1 MNTPH
6 HMTKQEA
13 YEILEINVDEK
24 ISKNTIKKHYR
35 MAALKYHPDK
45 NKNAD
50 AVQKFQKIGEAYEF
64 LCKRNNMNED
74 NKNAD
79 YETLLFSFLK
89 KIIGNSINNDMFF
102 IIIKKIIN
110 ICNDKSIMWLTR
122 LNKELLI
129 SIYKIIDNYKEVF
142 HFSIEFIDKIKEIIK
157 SKTENET
164 RIILHPLLDDLFENN
179 LYKLS
184 YEDKMY
190 IIPLWH
196 HELTYDKSGGKELIV
211 ECYPIL
217 PDNVRIDEENNI
229 HVRLEYT
236 KDSIW
241 EQDELDVILG
251 SRSFKVKRNILKMVK
266 SQKYILYSKGISQ
279 IYTHDIY
286 NVVNR
291 GDIHIYI
298 NIV

>member
-1 MNTPH
+1 
-6 HMTKQEA
+6 
-13 YEILEINVDEK
+13 
-24 ISKNTIKKHYR
+24 
-35 MAALKYHPDK
+35 
-45 NKNAD
+45 
-50 AVQKFQKIGEAYEF
+50 
-64 LCKRNNMNED
+64 
-74 NKNAD
+74 
-79 YETLLFSFLK
+79 
-89 KIIGNSINNDMFF
+89 
-102 IIIKKIIN
+102 
-110 ICNDKSIMWLTR
+110 MWLTR

-217 PDNVRIDEENNI
+217 PDNVRIDQENNI

-241 EQDELDVILG
+241 EQDELDVIL
-251 SRSFKVKRNILKMVK
+251 
-266 SQKYILYSKGISQ
+266 
-279 IYTHDIY
+279 
-286 NVVNR
+286 
-291 GDIHIYI
+291 
-298 NIV
+298 